1 MGELRR
7 IVTDD
12 VPVEELPERV
22 RRGLE
27 KGQKVRVTVEAGKA
41 PEGLPE
47 PRPLRDFL
55 GAGRGL
61 YATPEEAVEF
71 IRKLRDEW
79 EN

>member
-27 KGQKVRVTVEAGKA
+27 GGQRVRVTVETGETAEA
-41 PEGLPE
+41 LPE
-47 PRPLRDFL
+47 PRPMRDFL

-61 YATPEEAVEF
+61 YATPQEAIQF
-71 IRKLRDEW
+71 IRKLRNEW
-79 EN
+79 ES